1 MRVLVTGANGYIGK
15 GVVKQ
20 LLSDG
25 IEVVATD
32 ILNEYEL
39 NCEYISA
46 DIFEVCNP
54 YTFFGEPDIL
64 LHLAWRD
71 GFEHNSDAHIVDL
84 HKHYFFVRKMCEGGV
99 KRICVMGSVHEV
111 GFYEG
116 SVNENTATDPQ
127 SNYGIAKNAL
137 RNMCKL
143 LSKELN
149 VEFQWIRGF
158 YIVGN
163 THAGCSIFSK
173 ITEAEENGQ
182 ELFPFTMGKNQ
193 FDFISYEEFC
203 VQVSAVVEQDKVLG
217 IINCCSGYPQ
227 QIGQRVEQFLRDNN
241 YKIKLDY
248 GKFPDRPYDSK
259 AVWGDSRK
267 IEKIL
272 KGV

>member
-1 MRVLVTGANGYIGK
+1 MRVLVTGANGYVGK

-39 NCEYISA
+39 NCEYIST

-71 GFEHNSDAHIVDL
+71 GFKHNSYSHIYDL
-84 HKHYFFVRKMCEGGV
+84 PNHFNFINNMCESGI
-99 KRICVMGSVHEV
+99 KRICIMGSVHEI

-116 SVNENTATDPQ
+116 CVNENTPTEPQ
-127 SNYGIAKNAL
+127 SFYGVAKNAL
-137 RNMCKL
+137 RKL
-143 LSKELN
+143 SELCAKSNN
-149 VEFQWIRGF
+149 VYFQWIRGY

-173 ITEAEENGQ
+173 ITEAEEKGQ
-182 ELFPFTMGKNQ
+182 ASFPFTDGKNQ
-193 FDFISYEEFC
+193 FDFISYDQFC
-203 VQVSAVVEQDKVLG
+203 EQVAATVEQEDILG
-217 IINCCSGYPQ
+217 IINCCSGYPER
-227 QIGQRVEQFLRDNN
+227 IGERVEQFISESGYR
-241 YKIKLDY
+241 IKLDY
-248 GKFPDRPYDSK
+248 GTFPSRPYDSK
-259 AVWGDSRK
+259 AIWGDNKKICKIMSRR
-267 IEKIL
+267 
-272 KGV
+272 